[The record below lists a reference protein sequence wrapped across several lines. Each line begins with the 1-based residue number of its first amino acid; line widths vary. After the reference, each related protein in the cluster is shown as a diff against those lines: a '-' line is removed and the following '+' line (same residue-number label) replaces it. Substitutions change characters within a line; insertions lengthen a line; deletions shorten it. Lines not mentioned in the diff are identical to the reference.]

1 MAGLSAGEVFVNLVV
16 KGDGVKPALSK
27 ASAAVKEFG
36 KGISAASVATG
47 TLIADVARSAFGAM
61 GSLGKGALDRAIVSP
76 KTAKG
81 LQDLQ
86 RSLYMITEN
95 MKKWGVTIISLVLPY
110 LNMLASAALS
120 VVNGITEFISS
131 MEQSGVVAA
140 IQTGNI
146 FAAFELMFTQI
157 KLYALEAMAPI
168 IAPFVGLAKMI
179 LDTFG
184 EISSGVQVVF
194 DYIKSV
200 FTTFGSGIGS
210 GFTQLAKM
218 FEGFAGGVMA
228 GWQVL
233 SKAMLSMFFDVVKQT
248 GESLK
253 GLVIGL
259 KVISPALASQLGPL
273 EAIADTLAG
282 IKPPALTMGATGFG
296 NLFQGLEE
304 GFAAIWEQ
312 AGAQGNEV
320 IQEQINKM
328 RERVNSLSAEMTA
341 KREEVTQAGEAS
353 LGFINAQ
360 KGFSGT
366 SSIITGSGS
375 NVMFQTQKDLL
386 REAKEQKDLAKKQL
400 EQQIKI
406 AKQRGAVFVQ

>member
-1 MAGLSAGEVFVNLVV
+1 
-16 KGDGVKPALSK
+16 
-27 ASAAVKEFG
+27 
-36 KGISAASVATG
+36 
-47 TLIADVARSAFGAM
+47 
-61 GSLGKGALDRAIVSP
+61 
-76 KTAKG
+76 
-81 LQDLQ
+81 
-86 RSLYMITEN
+86 
-95 MKKWGVTIISLVLPY
+95 
-110 LNMLASAALS
+110 
-120 VVNGITEFISS
+120 
-131 MEQSGVVAA
+131 
-140 IQTGNI
+140 
-146 FAAFELMFTQI
+146 
-157 KLYALEAMAPI
+157 
-168 IAPFVGLAKMI
+168 
-179 LDTFG
+179 
-184 EISSGVQVVF
+184 
-194 DYIKSV
+194 
-200 FTTFGSGIGS
+200 
-210 GFTQLAKM
+210 M